1 MIKTLNVVLGQI
13 GAAQLDPPAIVPTL
27 NPGEV
32 LATGYYVDQ
41 VTGLYY
47 YYNADYDRWY
57 GVTVAGLLYALEAN
71 PWVASPSAKIDL
83 VAGDK
88 LRFNLSFKYMGP
100 ALTARPFYAA
110 VGDDKNP
117 GETGSFAE
125 WTDWNV
131 TKSLSIPEK
140 TTPTLITG
148 LYIDLVV
155 PSGSAWWDHE
165 GEDGA
170 AYCKIMDGAP
180 KVGKTMTPYYCHV
193 CHSVPAVGEFT
204 NMVISKFEKVV

>member
-1 MIKTLNVVLGQI
+1 MSWQ
-13 GAAQLDPPAIVPTL
+13 DPPAIVPTL

-32 LATGYYVDQ
+32 LATGYYIDQ

-47 YYNADYDRWY
+47 YYDAINDQWY
-57 GVTVAGLLYALEAN
+57 GVTAAGLLYPLAAN

-83 VAGDK
+83 VAGGK
-88 LRFNLSFKYMGP
+88 LWFILTFKYMGP
-100 ALTARPFYAA
+100 AVTRNFYAA
-110 VGDDKNP
+110 VGNDHDP
-117 GETGSFAE
+117 GYTGSFAE
-125 WTDWNV
+125 WTDWNA
-131 TKSLSIPEK
+131 TKSITIPAHD
-140 TTPTLITG
+140 TPTLITG
-148 LYIDLVV
+148 KYVELVV

-180 KVGKTMTPYYCHV
+180 EVGKTITPYYCHV

-204 NMVISKFEKVV
+204 EFGITKFEKV